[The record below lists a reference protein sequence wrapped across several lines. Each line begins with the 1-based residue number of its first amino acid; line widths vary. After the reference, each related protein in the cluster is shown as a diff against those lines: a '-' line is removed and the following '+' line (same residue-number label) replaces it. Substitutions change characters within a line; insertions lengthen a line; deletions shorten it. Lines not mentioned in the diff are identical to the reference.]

1 MTETVERVLAG
12 AAMGTPPTKVDFV
25 LGHCRGRHVLDVG
38 CVQHTWEQSHRNPNW
53 LHRKIREV
61 SASCVGVDYLADDV
75 ERLRLLGYDIVAGD
89 VLRDDPP
96 GTFEVVVLGDL
107 IEHVENPLRLLE
119 YAAAALKP
127 GGKVVVTTPNATYL
141 GQFVT
146 VLARRRPAINP
157 EHVMIFDPFTFR
169 NLIER
174 SPLEVEELVWLAPS
188 WRALWNSRFRVVR
201 KAVSP
206 AVARLTAR
214 VVDWR
219 PYLGSDFAAV
229 LRHRPDAP
237 EVNPPA
243 RAAAVVAHHGPGAN
257 TG

>member
-1 MTETVERVLAG
+1 MTATVECVLAG
-12 AAMGTPPTKVDFV
+12 AGIGTAPTKVDFI
-25 LGHCRGRHVLDVG
+25 LELCRGRRVLDVG
-38 CVQHTWEQSHRNPNW
+38 CVQHTWEQSVRNPNW

-61 SASCVGVDYLADDV
+61 SASCVGVDYLAEDV
-75 ERLRLLGYDIVAGD
+75 TRLQGLGYDMVVGD

-107 IEHVENPLRLLE
+107 IEHLESPVRLLE
-119 YAAAALKP
+119 YAASALEP

-174 SPLEVEELVWLAPS
+174 SPLEVEELVWLASS

-201 KAVSP
+201 KIVSP
-206 AVARLTAR
+206 ALSRLTTRA
-214 VVDWR
+214 VGWR
-219 PYLGSDFAAV
+219 PYLSSDFAAV
-229 LRHRPDAP
+229 LGHRQGAP
-237 EVNPPA
+237 EMDPQA
-243 RAAAVVAHHGPGAN
+243 RAAAVVAHHGPVR
-257 TG
+257 